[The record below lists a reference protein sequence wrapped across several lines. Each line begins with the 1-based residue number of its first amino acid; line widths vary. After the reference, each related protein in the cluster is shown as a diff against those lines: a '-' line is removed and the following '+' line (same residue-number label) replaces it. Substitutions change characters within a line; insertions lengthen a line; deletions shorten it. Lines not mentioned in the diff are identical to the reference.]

1 MVVDTMV
8 LAYALL
14 HVENKYEQALAA
26 LESVDQIVVPDSLF
40 AELGNLTLSG
50 LKPRRFFNQ

>member
-40 AELGNLTLSG
+40 AELG
-50 LKPRRFFNQ
+50 K

>member
-26 LESVDQIVVPDSLF
+26 LESVDQV
-40 AELGNLTLSG
+40 LTYDRKLAAKFG
-50 LKPRRFFNQ
+50 DRVILLE